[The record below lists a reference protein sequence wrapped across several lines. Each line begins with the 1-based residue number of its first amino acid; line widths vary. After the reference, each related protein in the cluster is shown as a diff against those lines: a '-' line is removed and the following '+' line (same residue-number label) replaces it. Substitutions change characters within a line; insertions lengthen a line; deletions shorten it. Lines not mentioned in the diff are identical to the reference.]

1 MAVIVN
7 APGVFR
13 FTAAAS
19 PARHLDAARLLGAE
33 ANGASPNE
41 AGDVLAERIEA
52 LMRATA
58 MPNGI
63 GGVGFEKRDVTSL
76 RAGALPQQRLLSNA
90 PLPVGSEEL
99 ERLFSDALRYW

>member
-1 MAVIVN
+1 
-7 APGVFR
+7 
-13 FTAAAS
+13 
-19 PARHLDAARLLGAE
+19 
-33 ANGASPNE
+33 
-41 AGDVLAERIEA
+41 
-52 LMRATA
+52 MRATA

-90 PLPVGSEEL
+90 PLPGGSEEL